1 MFLFQFS
8 IEKKSGASEFMSFS
22 FFYHIPLIFGGLIM
36 FAILLAALEVGYRI
50 GFKQRKKWLDADT
63 GGGTVALSTMFA
75 LLGLIL
81 AFTYASGVS
90 RFEARKMAVID
101 EANAIE
107 TAFLRAGLIAEPG
120 STALK
125 ETIFSYAKT
134 RAVPT
139 GHMLSNAERAEILKN
154 TLQAQSKLWPALENA
169 LKQVQGKPGAI
180 EGSIVAA
187 VNDVLDM
194 HTIRLAAISDKLP
207 TAVIWMLIFIS
218 STTIAVTGFN
228 AGLSGKI
235 SRWRTTALALTIIG
249 VMLIIID
256 FDRPGDGFIRVNQ
269 QSLNAAIADM
279 EANLAR

>member
-1 MFLFQFS
+1 MLVLL
-8 IEKKSGASEFMSFS
+8 
-22 FFYHIPLIFGGLIM
+22 LIT
-36 FAILLAALEVGYRI
+36 LEVGYRI
-50 GFKQRKKWLDADT
+50 GFNQRRKWLDAET
-63 GGGTVALSTMFA
+63 GGGMVALSSMFA